1 MENRAAK
8 LIYIIV
14 CTAAGLGALWLGAKY
29 LLPWLAPFIT
39 ALALSS
45 MIEPAV
51 RSMVRHGWRRPA
63 AAGCVT
69 AALTVGIVALAV
81 LIISRGMSAVMQ
93 LTGQMT
99 ELIGAAAEGFA
110 RLQEFIG
117 RYVGGKSAD
126 SSAFASV
133 AALPQRISAWLLSTA
148 GRVAQNGPEAV
159 LFAVTAGIGTYFL
172 SASYPKTM
180 EFMRAQLPE
189 SFRRRFDGMGA
200 ELKSSLGG
208 WLRAQLILMGM
219 TFGEL
224 IIAMTLLHI
233 DGAIIISAV
242 TALIDAL
249 PVFGTG
255 IVLLPWSAYC
265 FIAGDVSRGAGLAVT
280 WAVVSLLRS
289 CVQAKLLGDQIGLDP
304 AVSLFAMYV
313 GWKVWGVA
321 GMLTFPV
328 MAVLL
333 CRLNDRGVIRMWK
346 SV

>member
-1 MENRAAK
+1 MENRAVK
-8 LIYIIV
+8 LVYIII
-14 CTAAGLGALWLGAKY
+14 CTAAVLGVLWLGAKY

-39 ALALSS
+39 ALALSTV
-45 MIEPAV
+45 IEPAV

-69 AALTVGIVALAV
+69 AALAAGIVALAA
-81 LIISRGMSAVMQ
+81 LIISRGMNAAMQ

-99 ELIGAAAEGFA
+99 ELVSAAADAIAG
-110 RLQEFIG
+110 LQELIG
-117 RYVGGKSAD
+117 RYLGGKSTDGTAL
-126 SSAFASV
+126 ASV
-133 AALPQRISAWLLSTA
+133 AALPTKISAWLLSTA

-208 WLRAQLILMGM
+208 WMRAQLILMGM

-224 IIAMTLLHI
+224 ILAMTLLHI
-233 DGAIIISAV
+233 NGAVIISAV

-255 IVLLPWSAYC
+255 IILLPWSAYC
-265 FIAGDVSRGAGLAVT
+265 FIAGDISRGAGLAVT

-313 GWKVWGVA
+313 GWKVWAVP
-321 GMLTFPV
+321 GMLTFPII
-328 MAVLL
+328 AVLL
-333 CRLNDRGVIRMWK
+333 CRLNDRGVIKMWK